1 MSEKVK
7 ADLGNYINL
16 ERRYEIKLHHEAS
29 LMINGR
35 GTRMT
40 KSTYYKF
47 FGKLLVKAEIHK
59 SISIHNLRHT
69 IATHLLESGLEIE
82 QVRSFLGHA
91 ELETTQIYTRVS
103 WKN

>member
-1 MSEKVK
+1 MDMAPGWPK
-7 ADLGNYINL
+7 APITSSLG
-16 ERRYEIKLHHEAS
+16 R
-29 LMINGR
+29 
-35 GTRMT
+35 
-40 KSTYYKF
+40 
-47 FGKLLVKAEIHK
+47 LLVKAEINK
-59 SISIHNLRHT
+59 SFSIHNLRHT